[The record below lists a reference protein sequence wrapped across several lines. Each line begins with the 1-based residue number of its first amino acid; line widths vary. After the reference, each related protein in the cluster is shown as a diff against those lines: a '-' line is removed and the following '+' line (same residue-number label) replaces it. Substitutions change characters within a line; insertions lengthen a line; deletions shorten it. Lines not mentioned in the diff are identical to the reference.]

1 MQIVEV
7 CDAEFKPHCPC
18 CGKASFNAEGDVK
31 PCKHLVFVGSSETP
45 DESWY
50 ESVPV
55 LGEDDFEN
63 LVKVLKRKFRRPE
76 YVMFLLFQPAPAA
89 LEIYA
94 VYRLT
99 DARE

>member
-1 MQIVEV
+1 MEV
-7 CDAEFKPHCPC
+7 V
-18 CGKASFNAEGDVK
+18 GGTSSFSLFH
-31 PCKHLVFVGSSETP
+31 HLT
-45 DESWY
+45 DTT
-50 ESVPV
+50 
-55 LGEDDFEN
+55 LGEDDNFQN